1 MMMALIFLILIVCV
15 MLIITM
21 IEAFG
26 IVIVIMMILM
36 RIWMMMMIT
45 LTAHSV
51 VSREENMWG
60 ILGLTP
66 ACPSL
71 SLSLTLPP
79 TFTFFQPVL
88 HILLLFFWFLS
99 INFMFC
105 IPVCPSLSFSFQ
117 PIRHFPFL

>member
-66 ACPSL
+66 AARHFHFL
-71 SLSLTLPP
+71 LALPP
-79 TFTFFQPVL
+79 TFTFSQPVHQIRL
-88 HILLLFFWFLS
+88 
-99 INFMFC
+99 
-105 IPVCPSLSFSFQ
+105 LSFYLSLLSPCLPIAFTFFQ
-117 PIRHFPFL
+117 PIRHFPCI